1 MHITELRI
9 MNFQGIEQRNILF
22 DGPTGHLTGPN
33 GCGKSTVLE
42 AIRLLLIGDKRQRL
56 SKKTKTLTT
65 TILDNRGDPY
75 TAEDFIGQWSDKAT
89 IEAVIVHGD
98 KSVNVT
104 LTIRKG
110 KFTFMT
116 DPALPGDDPRQA
128 MYRYFGLEQHRLA
141 VDPMYL
147 LTSDD
152 LLDGIMGDGTIPEE
166 RLVAL
171 FGEQEYAIIKEVGFK
186 LGTLAEIKQA
196 AQQAYD
202 MRTGFNREIKT
213 LALGT
218 CPENP
223 KNSKGNTVTVEMLP
237 AVQKALDA
245 LRVDQQELL
254 KRIGRAQGAVS
265 KADQIAELKKSIKET
280 VIPKVPSEP
289 KITVTVEQ
297 LNAAHDELMRINA
310 EMSTLHKHIEV
321 FRSGECP
328 TCGHK
333 VGNDFAA
340 SMESDIESIRERF
353 AEAEA
358 KYSSMNRDFAA
369 ETDAHHA
376 WDKRVNDI
384 MKATESVALQKET
397 LARWEA
403 APEPE
408 NVDALQAEYDTLAKR
423 IADGELLR
431 GKLEAIQQWQID
443 RNKHATLTDRVEW
456 YTKFIETLRDP
467 ALPSRLAGTE
477 ISDFMDGMNGW
488 LAPFYKKI
496 NAEDGHILFYDDAHG
511 WRDVRDIS
519 DGELVLCAWA
529 VGQVYA
535 GRGIAVL
542 DRLEALDAT
551 VMDEL
556 VVHLRESHG
565 GGRYYAQAS
574 DTPFEMPGE
583 VWMGEPVEEVY
594 E

>member
-9 MNFQGIEQRNILF
+9 TNLQGIEQRNILF

-33 GCGKSTVLE
+33 GCGKSTVLK
-42 AIRLLLIGDKRQRL
+42 AIRLLLIGDKRIRM
-56 SKKTKTLTT
+56 SKKSKTPAT
-65 TILDNRGDPY
+65 TILDHAGQPLV
-75 TAEDFIGQWSDKAT
+75 AEDFVGKWGDRAT
-89 IEAVIVHGD
+89 IEATIIHDD
-98 KSVNVT
+98 KEVKVT
-104 LTIRKG
+104 LIIKKG

-116 DPALPGDDPRQA
+116 DPMLPGDDQRQA

-152 LLDGIMGDGTIPEE
+152 LLDGLMGDGTIPEE

-186 LGTLAEIKQA
+186 LGTLAEIKQTA
-196 AQQAYD
+196 TQAYD

-213 LALGT
+213 LALGP
-218 CPENP
+218 CPDNP

-237 AVQKALDA
+237 AVQKALDG
-245 LRVDQQELL
+245 LRADQQELL

-265 KADQIAELKKSIKET
+265 KADQIAELKKSIKDT
-280 VIPKVPSEP
+280 VIPKVPREP

-297 LNAAHDELMRINA
+297 MNAAHDELMRINA
-310 EMSTLHKHIEV
+310 EQATLRKQSSV
-321 FRSGECP
+321 FQSGTCP

-333 VGNDFAA
+333 VGKDFEATMQA
-340 SMESDIESIRERF
+340 EIESVRERF

-358 KYSSMNRDFAA
+358 KYSSMNRDHAA
-369 ETDAHHA
+369 ETDAHRA
-376 WDKRVNDI
+376 WEKRVNDI
-384 MKATESVALQKET
+384 MKLTESVAMQKET
-397 LARWEA
+397 LARLEA

-408 NVDALQAEYDTLAKR
+408 NVDGLQAEYDTLTKR

-431 GKLEAIQQWQID
+431 GKLAAIQQWQVD
-443 RNKHATLTDRVEW
+443 RNKHAGLVDKVEW
-456 YTKFIETLRDP
+456 YTQFYNTLNDP
-467 ALPSRLAGTE
+467 ALPSKLAGTE
-477 ISDFMDGMNGW
+477 IDDFVAGVNEV
-488 LAPFYKKI
+488 LSPFGKRI
-496 NAEDGHILFYDDAHG
+496 NVDDGHILFHDDEHG
-511 WRDVRDIS
+511 WRDVREVS

-565 GGRYYAQAS
+565 GRYYAQAS
-574 DTPFEMPGE
+574 DTPLEMPGE
-583 VWMGEPVEEVY
+583 VWMGEPVDGDSV
-594 E
+594 